1 LRNNKKF
8 IITVFVLIFLFNVQQ
23 NVQKD
28 IVSNHLINVTC
39 PGSINDFPELPI
51 IFSVTTEAE
60 YIENIDITLYVDDVR
75 KEKISISRG
84 NFVMYDNFKKELF
97 LKLKIDQTE
106 SLSSISVLFTSRDK
120 YGEISRANCI
130 Y

>member
-8 IITVFVLIFLFNVQQ
+8 IITISILIFLFNVQQ

-28 IVSNHLINVTC
+28 ITSNHLINVSC
-39 PGSINDFPELPI
+39 PESINDYPEVPI
-51 IFSVTTEAE
+51 IFSATTEAE
-60 YIENIDITLYVDDVR
+60 YIENIDITFYIDDVR

-97 LKLKIDQTE
+97 LKLNKDQTD

-120 YGEISRANCI
+120 YGEISRANCM